1 MSSGGGAGS
10 AAISEVPAVRKMNS
24 LRVVWDFTR
33 PHTIVGSVLSVMSL
47 HLFAAGAPGER
58 CCLLEQCE
66 LVQSFAPRICRH
78 SSIMSEIVCSKY
90 YSLNKNAVPCI
101 YRACYR
107 ISQVPFF
114 SSGPCDDAFLGYS
127 LVPQPGLKPVS
138 FAKVLL
144 WGVIC
149 GMTILRHQQIKDWAA
164 YM

>member
-78 SSIMSEIVCSKY
+78 NYIMSQVVCIQY
-90 YSLNKNAVPCI
+90 YFLNKNPVPCI

-107 ISQVPFF
+107 IPRMPSF
-114 SSGPCDDAFLGYS
+114 SSGPCGDVFLGHP
-127 LVPQPGLKPVS
+127 LVPQLGLKPVS

-144 WGVIC
+144 WE
-149 GMTILRHQQIKDWAA
+149 
-164 YM
+164 